1 MTAALLVVLAACGA
15 VALLGT
21 AMCAVARRTDRL
33 ADQVHTAVWGTDA
46 NGRPRPSCTAC
57 LYPDA
62 DRPEGLE
69 HVPGCW
75 AHVPDSPAEL
85 TEGDDR

>member
-1 MTAALLVVLAACGA
+1 MTPVLLTVLAACGM
-15 VALLGT
+15 VTLLGAT
-21 AMCAVARRTDRL
+21 LYAVARRLDQF

-57 LYPDA
+57 LHPGA

-85 TEGDDR
+85 TEENQ